1 MDDLLYLQ
9 HTTTFDNLI
18 KILNSG
24 KLYTGVDMWFNNVIS
39 EGGLTTGGWYPG
51 SIPDQYPGVYMKLV
65 HKNLIRQDIE
75 YYSDVQLIFCISLL
89 QRQDFHYNHVDSN
102 GFINKNMT
110 SFNIPE
116 LQDDIKKRGIIP
128 INEVIFHHSVSLKY
142 LKEIWVKNKR
152 NYNILK
158 SIFDRLSINIPIR
171 ITQKYLDITY
181 TCDHTIDAKTP
192 NNCYFFDK
200 WAREFAVKIKKSGY
214 PYDIEWYRTMAK
226 KCGLTDIDELTPELI
241 EDLLEQNL
249 ILSEDITNDEIK
261 EYLRSKGVSED
272 NIKNLSDR
280 QLDEIK
286 DINLVGLN
294 FLKNYSKLDG
304 GKRKRK
310 KSIRRK
316 SVNRKYC
323 LTTPVKKMGFSQ
335 KASCKAQG
343 LLKRTSKKN
352 KGKYIVSPKYK
363 KRRSRSRRGRRS
375 RK

>member
-39 EGGLTTGGWYPG
+39 EGGLSRGSWYPG
-51 SIPDQYPGVYMKLV
+51 SMPHEYPGVYMSLI
-65 HKNLIRQDIE
+65 HKYLIDQDIE

-110 SFNIPE
+110 SFNITE

-158 SIFDRLSINIPIR
+158 SIFDSLSINIPIR

-181 TCDHTIDAKTP
+181 TCDDTIDAKTP

-261 EYLRSKGVSED
+261 EYLRSKGISED

-310 KSIRRK
+310 KSIRKK

-363 KRRSRSRRGRRS
+363 KRRSRSRRS

>member
-1 MDDLLYLQ
+1 
-9 HTTTFDNLI
+9 
-18 KILNSG
+18 
-24 KLYTGVDMWFNNVIS
+24 
-39 EGGLTTGGWYPG
+39 
-51 SIPDQYPGVYMKLV
+51 
-65 HKNLIRQDIE
+65 
-75 YYSDVQLIFCISLL
+75 
-89 QRQDFHYNHVDSN
+89 
-102 GFINKNMT
+102 MT

-181 TCDHTIDAKTP
+181 TCDDTIDAKTP

-200 WAREFAVKIKKSGY
+200 WAREFAIKIKKSGY

-304 GKRKRK
+304 GKRKKSGARSKRRKVKSKIKSRRK
-310 KSIRRK
+310 KSKSRKVKSKIKSRRKKSKSKRRK
-316 SVNRKYC
+316 SK
-323 LTTPVKKMGFSQ
+323 
-335 KASCKAQG
+335 
-343 LLKRTSKKN
+343 
-352 KGKYIVSPKYK
+352 
-363 KRRSRSRRGRRS
+363 S